1 MGKLE
6 TKLLKELQKETDRFS
21 KKLKLAIKEQSA
33 GELYTFSRRHF
44 ASVKRAA
51 LDMKN
56 ELTKLTQFNRYE

>member
-6 TKLLKELQKETDRFS
+6 TKLLKELQEETDRFS
-21 KKLKLAIKEQSA
+21 KKLKLAIKEQST
-33 GELYTFSRRHF
+33 GEVYTYSRRHF
-44 ASVKRAA
+44 ASAKRAA

>member
-6 TKLLKELQKETDRFS
+6 ARLLRELQEETDRFS
-21 KKLKLAIKEQSA
+21 KKLKLAIKEQSN
-33 GELYTFSRRHF
+33 GEFYTSSRRNF
-44 ASVKRAA
+44 ASAKRAA